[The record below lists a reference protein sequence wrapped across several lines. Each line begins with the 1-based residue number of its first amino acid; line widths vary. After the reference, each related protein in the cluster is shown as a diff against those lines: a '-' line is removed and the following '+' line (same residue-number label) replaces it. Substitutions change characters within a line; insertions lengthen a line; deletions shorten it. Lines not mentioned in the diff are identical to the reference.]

1 MTIYTEEVVEYII
14 KSYETNPC
22 RETVNALAEEYEVS
36 PRSVIGKLSKLGVYR
51 RNDYTPKYADKPIS
65 KEEIVSHLAHELDID
80 LDRLSGL
87 SKAQK
92 PPLLLLIDRLVEL
105 KIIEDI
111 GKETNG

>member
-1 MTIYTEEVVEYII
+1 MTKIYTEDVVEYIVQ
-14 KSYETNPC
+14 SYQDNPC
-22 RETVNALAEEYEVS
+22 RETVDALAEEYEVS

-65 KEEIVSHLAHELDID
+65 KEEIVSHLAHELDLD

-92 PPLLLLIDRLVEL
+92 PPLLMLVERL
-105 KIIEDI
+105 AEMRVIEKISS
-111 GKETNG
+111 